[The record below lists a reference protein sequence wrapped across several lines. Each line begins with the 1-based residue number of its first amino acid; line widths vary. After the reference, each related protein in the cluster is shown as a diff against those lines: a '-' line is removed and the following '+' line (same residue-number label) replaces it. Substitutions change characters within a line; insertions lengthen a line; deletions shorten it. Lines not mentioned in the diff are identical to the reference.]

1 MYHRDNF
8 HKHNSNEDSQEI
20 YSTQYHSYYISPNPP
35 SQDNPSLWNHK
46 TIHREERT
54 LSKTWPFQSFI
65 PSSEWNFS

>member
-1 MYHRDNF
+1 MYHRDNY
-8 HKHNSNEDSQEI
+8 HKHNSNDSQEI

-54 LSKTWPFQSFI
+54 LSKT
-65 PSSEWNFS
+65 